1 MAHGLCLA
9 AAAHGLYARPSRA
22 FDEFLLHP
30 VVAMETAEMVLLS
43 VVSGAGRFTEPML
56 DLRT

>member
-9 AAAHGLYARPSRA
+9 AAAHGLYARPNRA
-22 FDEFLLHP
+22 FDDIALQP
-30 VVAMETAEMVLLS
+30 VVGMRPGEMVLLS
-43 VVSGAGRFTEPML
+43 VVSGSSRFREPML